1 MSRLRANTR
10 TTWLGAAIFSVAALV
25 LAGCGSTTPAV
36 VIPHI
41 TGTPSASI
49 DVPLQKVAC
58 TTSGTCITVGA
69 DDSTVTPSAVGEI
82 GQPNGHWSPITLPST
97 LAQSV
102 TSISCWSSQC
112 LIGGA
117 LPNSDSLW
125 NYSPSGQSVSVATPP
140 SGGRGITALDC
151 FAKSACALVDGTGI
165 TGASRLS
172 FTSDGVTWSTPVTMP
187 WTTGDGVT
195 ALSCSD
201 DMNCLVSATN
211 SRNRVLLEATHD
223 GGATWTVRP
232 VPSSWVTVSS
242 IDCVALN
249 CVALANTSS
258 STQLVRTGTNF
269 RLFRTVSLPDIANAL
284 SCARLSRCVLAGQ
297 TSSQGPWLAT
307 LKGLKIHA
315 LALQYVPS
323 PLIDVACGVKTCAA
337 IGASTVLTFTP

>member
-10 TTWLGAAIFSVAALV
+10 TTWLGAVVLSLAALA
-25 LAGCGSTTPAV
+25 LASCGSTTHV

-41 TGTPSASI
+41 TGTPSTSI

-69 DDSTVTPSAVGEI
+69 DDSAVVPSAVGEVGHAN
-82 GQPNGHWSPITLPST
+82 GQWSPIALPST
-97 LAQSV
+97 VAQTV
-102 TSISCWSSQC
+102 TAISCWSSQC

-117 LPNSDSLW
+117 LANSDSLW

-140 SGGRGITALDC
+140 SGGHGISALDC
-151 FAKSACALVDGTGI
+151 FAKSECALVDGTGI

-172 FTSDGVTWSTPVTMP
+172 FTSDGVTWSTPLLMP
-187 WTTGDGVT
+187 WTIGDGVT
-195 ALSCSD
+195 AVSCSD
-201 DMNCLVSATN
+201 DMNCLVAATN
-211 SRNRVLLEATHD
+211 SRSHVLLEATHD
-223 GGATWTVRP
+223 GGATWTLRP
-232 VPSSWVTVSS
+232 VPSSWVTSLN
-242 IDCVALN
+242 CVALN

-269 RLFRTVSLPDIANAL
+269 RLFTTVSLPDITNAL

-297 TSSQGPWLAT
+297 TPSQGPWLAT
-307 LKGLKIHA
+307 LKGHKIHT
-315 LALQYVPS
+315 LALKYVPAQ
-323 PLIDVACGVKTCAA
+323 LVDVACGVKTCAA